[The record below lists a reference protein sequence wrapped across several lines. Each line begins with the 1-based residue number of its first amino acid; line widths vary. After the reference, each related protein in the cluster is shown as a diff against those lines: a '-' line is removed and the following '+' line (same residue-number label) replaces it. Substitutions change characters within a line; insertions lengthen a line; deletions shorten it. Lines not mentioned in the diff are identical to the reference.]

1 MPMPQSGAPPLQG
14 VKVVDFSRIIA
25 GPLSTQI
32 LADMGAE
39 VVKIENPATGD
50 DTRRMAEPGVA
61 GESHFFLAYNRNKKS
76 LALDVRTPEGKEV
89 VFDLLA
95 DADVVVE
102 NFRVGV
108 MKRFGLDYASLAE
121 RFPRLVYLSV
131 SAYGQEGP
139 MADRP
144 GFDPVLQA
152 EFGMMSLTGEPDG
165 RPMRHPLSLIDTM
178 TALYAAA
185 SVNAAL
191 LARRDTGRGQYIEL
205 ALADVAV
212 AALGNAGLYYLC
224 SGEPPPRTGNSH
236 ITSTPT
242 NLFQAA
248 DGPLYMALGTDRL
261 FGQLCR
267 DVLDRPDLPEDPRFS
282 SPAARLV
289 NRPELFALLNGIFG
303 SQPRKYW
310 LSKMRHLP
318 AGPVRSIAE
327 ALESEEVAHRGMVRS
342 IDHPAAGPIRIL
354 GSPIHFSDTP
364 VRVDASPPP
373 LHGGDTEAVLR
384 GLGYDDTRIAA
395 LRASGALGRH

>member
-1 MPMPQSGAPPLQG
+1 MAQTGAPPLRG
-14 VKVVDFSRIIA
+14 IRVVDFSRVIA
-25 GPLSTQI
+25 GPLCTQI

-39 VVKIENPATGD
+39 VVKIENPETGD
-50 DTRRMAEPGVA
+50 DTRRMAEPGAA

-76 LALDVRTPEGKEV
+76 LALDVRTPEGKQV
-89 VFDLLA
+89 VLDLLA

-121 RFPRLVYLSV
+121 RFPQLVYLSV
-131 SAYGQEGP
+131 SAYGQDGP

-191 LARRDTGRGQYIEL
+191 LARRDTGQGQYIEL

-267 DVLDRPDLPEDPRFS
+267 DVLDRPDLPEDPRFA
-282 SPAARLV
+282 SPAARLA
-289 NRPELFALLNGIFG
+289 NRPELFAILNGIFG
-303 SQPRKYW
+303 AEPRSP
-310 LSKMRHLP
+310 LALEDAPP
-318 AGPVRSIAE
+318 AGRARAEPRRSAGIGR
-327 ALESEEVAHRGMVRS
+327 SRPSRHGAHHRARRRRA
-342 IDHPAAGPIRIL
+342 DPHPGLAHPFQRHAGPGGR
-354 GSPIHFSDTP
+354 
-364 VRVDASPPP
+364 RAAAAS
-373 LHGGDTEAVLR
+373 R
-384 GLGYDDTRIAA
+384 GRYRSCAA
-395 LRASGALGRH
+395 RPRL

>member
-1 MPMPQSGAPPLQG
+1 MPMPQSGAPPLRG

-25 GPLSTQI
+25 GPLCTQV

-50 DTRRMAEPGVA
+50 DTRRMAEPGAA

-76 LALDVRTPEGKEV
+76 LALDVRTPEGREV
-89 VFDLLA
+89 VLDLLA

-108 MKRFGLDYASLAE
+108 MKRFDLDYASLAD
-121 RFPRLVYLSV
+121 RFPQLVYLSV
-131 SAYGQEGP
+131 SAYGQDGP

-267 DVLDRPDLPEDPRFS
+267 DVLDRPDLADDPRFA
-282 SPAARLV
+282 SPAARLA

-303 SQPRKYW
+303 SQPREHW

-318 AGPVRSIAE
+318 AGPVRTVAE
-327 ALESEEVAHRGMVRS
+327 ALESEEVAHRGMVRA

-364 VRVDASPPP
+364 VRVDGGAAAASRRR
-373 LHGGDTEAVLR
+373 HR
-384 GLGYDDTRIAA
+384 RRAA
-395 LRASGALGRH
+395 RPRL